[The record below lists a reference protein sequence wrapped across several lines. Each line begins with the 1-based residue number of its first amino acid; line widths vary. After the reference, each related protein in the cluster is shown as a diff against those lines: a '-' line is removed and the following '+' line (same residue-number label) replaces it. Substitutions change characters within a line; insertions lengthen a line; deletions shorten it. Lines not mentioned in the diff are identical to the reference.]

1 MKLICT
7 PELEALL
14 KKFGPCGSEPIPP
27 NYAMKNLGG
36 LSPLQIRFDE
46 VDIVADPYMPKDV
59 PTGKYIDQQGNVMAK
74 DEIRVSDRFVEYGP
88 EDLELLLFLGLLKPE
103 RKTMAYFFNSYNYS
117 FMPKYMGLTKSSV

>member
-1 MKLICT
+1 MRIICH
-7 PELEALL
+7 PEVAQRIRQGLV
-14 KKFGPCGSEPIPP
+14 KVP
-27 NYAMKNLGG
+27 NLDRPQD
-36 LSPLQIRFDE
+36 PLWWGDLNIQEDQ
-46 VDIVADPYMPKDV
+46 YMEREK

-117 FMPKYMGLTKSSV
+117 FMPKYMGLMKSSV

>member
-14 KKFGPCGSEPIPP
+14 KKFGPGGSEPIPP
-27 NYAMKNLGG
+27 DYAMKSFGYSTRL
-36 LSPLQIRFDE
+36 DA

-88 EDLELLLFLGLLKPE
+88 EDLELLLFLGLLKPD
-103 RKTMAYFFNSYNYS
+103 RKTMAYFFNNYNYS
-117 FMPKYMGLTKSSV
+117 FMPKYMGLMKSSV